1 MKFLVVFAVIL
12 LGVWLWRNNRK
23 EMLQGRNDEMMQ
35 AKTRTPPKQQM
46 VSCAHCGVHLPQS
59 EALPSP
65 DGLGGAPWFCS
76 AEHRKLGALKS

>member
-1 MKFLVVFAVIL
+1 MKFLVVFAVIF

-23 EMLQGRNDEMMQ
+23 ETLEKRNDETKQ
-35 AKTRTPPKQQM
+35 AVTRTALKQLM

-59 EALPSP
+59 DAVPSP

-76 AEHRKLGALKS
+76 VEHRKLGALKS